1 MFKVFEDLKNGTVR
15 YTGCGLDYV
24 ILQNGFTL
32 KTFGQT
38 TAISIT
44 DVDALW
50 DTIAR
55 TIVASKPTLEGQDV
69 RFLRGKLDLT
79 QDELAQAFGITRQAV
94 IGWERKRNEAVPNS
108 PARLLTS
115 IRRTNQQRYFRRIIH
130 RKPYKPQQRPND
142 AHRALRT
149 PRHQLATSRT
159 DSVEAA
165 TITKRPNL

>member
-108 PARLLTS
+108 PAHLLRLLYDAQTNSGIFGSSS
-115 IRRTNQQRYFRRIIH
+115 IESLTNLNSAPMTPIAPFEHQRTNWQQ
-130 RKPYKPQQRPND
+130 
-142 AHRALRT
+142 AERT
-149 PRHQLATSRT
+149 A
-159 DSVEAA
+159 
-165 TITKRPNL
+165 

>member
-1 MFKVFEDLKNGTVR
+1 MFEDLKNGTVR

-94 IGWERKRNEAVPNS
+94 IGWERKRNEAVPEQPS
-108 PARLLTS
+108 PPAQTS
-115 IRRTNQQRYFRRIIH
+115 LRRTNQQRHLRRIIH
-130 RKPYKPQQRPND
+130 RKPNKPQQRPND
-142 AHRALRT
+142 ADRALRT

>member
-1 MFKVFEDLKNGTVR
+1 MFEDLKNGTVR

-55 TIVASKPTLEGQDV
+55 TIVASKPMLEGQDV

-108 PARLLTS
+108 PARLLRLLYDAQTKSGIFGASS
-115 IRRTNQQRYFRRIIH
+115 IESLTNLNSAPMMPIAPFEHQDTNWQQAERT
-130 RKPYKPQQRPND
+130 
-142 AHRALRT
+142 A
-149 PRHQLATSRT
+149 
-159 DSVEAA
+159 
-165 TITKRPNL
+165 